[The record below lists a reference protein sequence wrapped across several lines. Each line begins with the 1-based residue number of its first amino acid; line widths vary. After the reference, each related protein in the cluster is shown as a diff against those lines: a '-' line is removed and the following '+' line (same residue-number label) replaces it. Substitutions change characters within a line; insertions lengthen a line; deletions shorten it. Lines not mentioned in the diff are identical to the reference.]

1 MLSRLQAV
9 CSHTTLTHPAEPC
22 LRHRSDPSQT
32 LDFVN
37 EANLDSLVLGIFA
50 EGSFPVRW
58 EKPSATVHR

>member
-1 MLSRLQAV
+1 MAV
-9 CSHTTLTHPAEPC
+9 RSLTSSTHPSEPF
-22 LRHRSDPSQT
+22 LQLRSDPSQT